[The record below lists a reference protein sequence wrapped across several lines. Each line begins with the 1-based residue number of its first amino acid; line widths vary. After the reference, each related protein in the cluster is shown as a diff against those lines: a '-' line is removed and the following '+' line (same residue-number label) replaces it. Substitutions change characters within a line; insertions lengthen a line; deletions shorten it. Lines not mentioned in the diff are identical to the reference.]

1 MQNHDQQANHPITNF
16 YGMHKHPT
24 KNSHEME
31 MEREKRNN
39 PLLKKFNDKENI
51 INEKKSTSST
61 RTTNPNTIILLAYIN
76 FVLS

>member
-1 MQNHDQQANHPITNF
+1 MQNHDQQANHPIINFTN
-16 YGMHKHPT
+16 GMHQHLT
-24 KNSHEME
+24 KNSRE

-61 RTTNPNTIILLAYIN
+61 RTTNPNLQTIAE
-76 FVLS
+76 SQQTT

>member
-1 MQNHDQQANHPITNF
+1 
-16 YGMHKHPT
+16 
-24 KNSHEME
+24 

-61 RTTNPNTIILLAYIN
+61 RTTNPNLQTIAE
-76 FVLS
+76 SQQTT